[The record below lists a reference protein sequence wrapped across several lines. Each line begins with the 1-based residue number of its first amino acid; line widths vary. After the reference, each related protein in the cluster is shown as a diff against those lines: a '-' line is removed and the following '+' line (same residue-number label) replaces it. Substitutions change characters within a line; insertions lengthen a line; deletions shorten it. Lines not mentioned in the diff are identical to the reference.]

1 MFSKDNPHLVYV
13 HVHGIS
19 TIGGIDVQMDR
30 GYLLVTT
37 RMLEQCGGEDKHV
50 MFNVQCLVFD
60 VWLAMFNTAIQKTNM
75 WQLSSVAQE
84 GWGFS

>member
-1 MFSKDNPHLVYV
+1 MCIRTWHL
-13 HVHGIS
+13 HNRRHRCSDGWRI
-19 TIGGIDVQMDR
+19 
-30 GYLLVTT
+30 LVGDHKNAGAG
-37 RMLEQCGGEDKHV
+37 GGEDKHV
-50 MFNVQCLVFD
+50 VFNVQCLVFD